1 MAGRDSASDFEFE
14 FRDDAFELVGSEH
27 TIVLSA
33 TIRIQS
39 AKRRFATPRMKNLDF
54 WWISA
59 RCGACR
65 AQGCLRAGQREALA
79 APRAAQMAAALRA
92 RPLPS
97 LAAAL
102 PLPWALLSSRVC
114 LWPAIGSAL
123 SAAVAGL
130 CALSSR

>member
-65 AQGCLRAGQREALA
+65 GSHLLLKLARALA
-79 APRAAQMAAALRA
+79 ALCAAQMAATLRG

-102 PLPWALLSSRVC
+102 PPPWALLSGMPLAC
-114 LWPAIGSAL
+114 LRLRAL
-123 SAAVAGL
+123 SAG
-130 CALSSR
+130 